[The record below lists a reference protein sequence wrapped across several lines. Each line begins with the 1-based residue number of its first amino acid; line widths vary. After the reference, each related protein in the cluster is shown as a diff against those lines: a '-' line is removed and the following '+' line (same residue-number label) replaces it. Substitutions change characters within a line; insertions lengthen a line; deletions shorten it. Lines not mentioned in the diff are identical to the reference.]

1 MPTYHEIMTTDLATL
16 TTAADGWDDMAKE
29 FNKQE
34 KVYTRDV
41 HGISLGQ
48 TWLGL
53 SADAANRR
61 FDITL
66 KEYQNAQ
73 TEAKAIAS
81 LLRDAHTQ
89 FVDLK
94 GKLTSARQEAIEAG
108 MKVSDKG
115 VVSYDTAGMDAGTR
129 NAYHHDPDFQD
140 SVRKAV
146 SSWQSRIDQLVK
158 NVTDAD
164 KGVQIAFDAV
174 VVDSDVS
181 DGTLNGFNGQAQ
193 GDIEKY
199 EAENAEDIATR
210 LADGKKVSDAELA
223 ELQRAFRDNSD
234 DKAFSQTLLKG
245 LGTDGTIKLTNEL
258 NQLAHD
264 DDKKHKAQYLELQGG
279 LSDTVAGATQ
289 VPGSVKDA
297 PPGSQKFK
305 DWLASDDGRFY
316 RQWMESL
323 DKSGTKNFGSNT
335 QPLYGYQS
343 FVGLMQHGGTKYD
356 DQFLYELGDDLIAAE
371 KKSPSIFI
379 EWGAGH
385 DGVRAD
391 ALDGLLGVMSKNPD
405 AATAFFDPAGNGSGS
420 DHVGNDHLK
429 YLLHE
434 REWPDHKTVAGSTI
448 VSFDDPLNRTGL
460 GAALEAATTG
470 REPNSP
476 GADFDR
482 HSEAQARVMQE
493 TITQLDK
500 DSKGDA
506 IPQNLK
512 VPLGR
517 ALADYTMDTHAIL
530 SGTESS
536 SPQGLDS
543 IKANGDE
550 SSITNSKHSLLRVMR
565 GVSDAAYG
573 ETHDGEP
580 VLVYD
585 MLYEN
590 QKLYSAEY
598 LDTARTA
605 SEEQQKNVVGDWD
618 NKARHVAEVNGAMTA
633 IGSDMILDDRDTK
646 IGTLNDQMR
655 YTYHGVG
662 GLFTQIPVVGD
673 PVQRMIDAATYEYS
687 KDVTAAAEDVA
698 RAQDS
703 ETTSAGIGGT
713 NSLLDAWG
721 KVHDISGTE
730 AHEHAKGE
738 AKQSFITG
746 REDAYSALRTRK

>member
-1 MPTYHEIMTTDLATL
+1 MTTDLATL
-16 TTAADGWDDMAKE
+16 TTAAEAWDDMAKKFHE
-29 FNKQE
+29 QE
-34 KVYTRDV
+34 TAYKRDV
-41 HGISLGQ
+41 HGISIGPL
-48 TWLGL
+48 WLGL

-61 FDITL
+61 FDVTL

-73 TEAKAIAS
+73 VEAKAIAS

-89 FVDLK
+89 FVDMQGRLK
-94 GKLTSARQEAIEAG
+94 TARQEAIDAG
-108 MKVSDKG
+108 MAVSEQG
-115 VVSYDTAGMDAGTR
+115 RVSFDTARLDEGTR
-129 NAYHHDPDFQD
+129 TAYHHDPDYQE
-140 SVRKAV
+140 SVRKSV
-146 SSWQSRIDQLVK
+146 SSWQARIDGVVAD
-158 NVTDAD
+158 VTDAD
-164 KGVQIAFDAV
+164 KGVEIAFNAV
-174 VVDSDVS
+174 VVDSNLM
-181 DGTLNGFNGQAQ
+181 DGTSNGFNGQAQ

-199 EAENAEDIATR
+199 EAENAEDIASR
-210 LADGKKVSDAELA
+210 LADGKKVSAAELA
-223 ELQRAFRDNSD
+223 ELDRAFRDNSGN
-234 DKAFSQTLLKG
+234 KVFTQSLLTG
-245 LGTDGTIKLTNEL
+245 LGPDGTIKLTNEL
-258 NQLAHD
+258 NDLAYD
-264 DDKKHKAQYLELQGG
+264 DDKKNKAQYLELQGG
-279 LSDTVAGATQ
+279 LADTVANATH
-289 VPGSVKDA
+289 VPGSVADA

-316 RQWMESL
+316 RQFTEGL
-323 DKSGTKNFGSNT
+323 DKYGTKNYGSNT
-335 QPLYGYQS
+335 QPMYGYQS
-343 FVGLMQHGGTKYD
+343 FVSMMQHADAKYD

-371 KKSPSIFI
+371 KKQPSIFT

-385 DGVRAD
+385 DGIRAD

-420 DHVGNDHLK
+420 DHVSNDHLK

-434 REWPDHKTVAGSTI
+434 REWPQHSTVAGPSVITM
-448 VSFDDPLNRTGL
+448 DDPLNRTGL

-470 REPNSP
+470 REPNSE
-476 GADFDR
+476 GAAFD
-482 HSEAQARVMQE
+482 HHTEAQARVMQE

-500 DSKGDA
+500 DGKGDS

-517 ALADYTMDTHAIL
+517 ALADYTVDTHAIL
-530 SGTESS
+530 SGIEPS
-536 SPQGLDS
+536 SPEGGS
-543 IKANGDE
+543 GINANGDD

-573 ETHDGEP
+573 TTADGEP

-598 LDTARTA
+598 LDSTRAATPD
-605 SEEQQKNVVGDWD
+605 QQANVVGDWD
-618 NKARHVAEVNGAMTA
+618 NKARHVGEVYGSMTA

-646 IGTLNDQMR
+646 VGTISDQMR

-673 PVQRMIDAATYEYS
+673 PVQRMVDAATYEYQ

-698 RAQDS
+698 RSQDS
-703 ETTSAGIGGT
+703 TATSAGIGGT
-713 NSLLDAWG
+713 NALLDAWG
-721 KVHDISGTE
+721 GEHGISGSE